1 VTQNN
6 EEEEEEE
13 EEEVC
18 YSSLKGIQLRG
29 RTCHYQL
36 SCTSH
41 EVKLALKDLSAKWI
55 RIVHVHHGY

>member
-41 EVKLALKDLSAKWI
+41 ESEARLK
-55 RIVHVHHGY
+55 GP